1 MDKYTQF
8 LKSAVALLLVLVVWL
23 YPITLV
29 PVAILVIVALF
40 LWNKEYQKG
49 AYYQV
54 TKNSYFAM
62 RSDLGK
68 YGEYLIYKQLKHLE
82 ETGGKFL
89 FNLYIPKEN
98 EETTEIDVL
107 LICSKGLFV
116 FESKNYSGWIFGN
129 EFEKTW
135 TQTLPQGRSSHKEHF
150 YNPIWQN
157 QAHMKHLKNL
167 LGDQIPMRSVIVF
180 SERCTL
186 KNVNIQAI
194 DIHVINRYD
203 IKDLFSALCGEDIPD
218 SLSEAEIGDIYNKLY
233 PYTQVGDAIK
243 EQHIAN
249 IEKNHGLSEI
259 PAVEERIEEVAEET
273 VVEPVVVEAPV
284 VGKEPVASTA
294 EKTKLPVA
302 DADILVE
309 NAGIETENTQPL
321 KCPRCGG
328 NLILRTAKR
337 GQNAGKQFYG
347 CEGYPG
353 CRYVEEVE
361 TEKGR

>member
-1 MDKYTQF
+1 MNTFIELFEIMVVELGKGLILSVFAAPF
-8 LKSAVALLLVLVVWL
+8 LIFFIVRSVLRK
-23 YPITLV
+23 
-29 PVAILVIVALF
+29 
-40 LWNKEYQKG
+40 KEYQKG

-82 ETGGKFL
+82 RTGGKFL

-98 EETTEIDVL
+98 DETTEIDVL
-107 LICSKGLFV
+107 LLCSKGLFV

-129 EFEKTW
+129 EFQKTW

-150 YNPIWQN
+150 LNPIWQN
-157 QAHMKHLKNL
+157 QAHIKHLKNL
-167 LGDQIPMRSVIVF
+167 VGDQIPMRSVIVF

-194 DIHVINRYD
+194 DIHVINRFD

-218 SLSEAEIGDIYNKLY
+218 SLCETEIADIYNKLY

-259 PAVEERIEEVAEET
+259 PAVEEVSAVAEET
-273 VVEPVVVEAPV
+273 VVEEKSVEGEAAMP
-284 VGKEPVASTA
+284 P
-294 EKTKLPVA
+294 
-302 DADILVE
+302 VE
-309 NAGIETENTQPL
+309 NTPAKTESTPSL

-328 NLILRTAKR
+328 NLVLRTAKR
-337 GQNAGKQFYG
+337 GQHAGKQFYG
-347 CEGYPG
+347 CERYPK
-353 CRYVEEVE
+353 CRYVENIENQN
-361 TEKGR
+361 